1 MISNRMADAPHDWT
15 AFLGIGRKGVFASE
29 KTIREEWRYLKQI
42 LMNAEVPP
50 DGQLG
55 QRIWFTRGGALILF
69 GITLAV
75 FLYVL
80 FFA

>member
-1 MISNRMADAPHDWT
+1 MEKERNLS
-15 AFLGIGRKGVFASE
+15 LASE
-29 KTIREEWRYLKQI
+29 KPIWEEGRYLKQI

-50 DGQLG
+50 DRQLG

-69 GITLAV
+69 GVTLAV

>member
-1 MISNRMADAPHDWT
+1 MEKERS
-15 AFLGIGRKGVFASE
+15 LSLASE
-29 KTIREEWRYLKQI
+29 EPIGEEGRYLKQI

-50 DGQLG
+50 DRQLG
-55 QRIWFTRGGALILF
+55 QRIWFTRRGALILL
-69 GITLAV
+69 GIAIAV